1 VTPITTFAGK
11 RVAVFGLG
19 GSGLVSC
26 SALLAGGADV
36 VAFDDNAESV
46 AKARAA
52 GIPTADLH
60 DIDWSR
66 IAALVLAPGV
76 PLTHPEPHW
85 TVKLAQAAKV
95 EIIGDIELFCRERRK
110 TAPDAPL
117 ICITG
122 TNGKS
127 TTTALVAHL
136 LRSAGRDVQMGGNI
150 GVAILSLQ
158 PPVSG
163 RCYVIECSSYQID
176 LAPSIDASVGILTNL
191 SQDHLD
197 RHGTMENYAAVK
209 ERLVQ
214 QSELS
219 LVGVDDPASE
229 AIFKRLDE
237 ADRNVI
243 QVSAVRAL
251 PWGYYVRG
259 TQVVGKGGGETEAQA
274 EVLGDLAG
282 ISTLRGQHNAQNA
295 AFACAAVLH
304 CGIEP
309 KDIAAG
315 LKTFPGLPHRLEEI
329 GRKGRVLFVNDS
341 KATNADSADKALS
354 SFPGDIFWIL
364 GGKAKEG
371 GITPL
376 THFFPKIAK
385 AYLIGEATEEF
396 AKVLDGKVPYERCGT
411 LDVATARAAA
421 DAGISTAAEPVV
433 LLSPAC
439 ASFDQYRNFE
449 IRGDHFR
456 KLVKELLA

>member
-1 VTPITTFAGK
+1 
-11 RVAVFGLG
+11 
-19 GSGLVSC
+19 
-26 SALLAGGADV
+26 
-36 VAFDDNAESV
+36 
-46 AKARAA
+46 
-52 GIPTADLH
+52 
-60 DIDWSR
+60 
-66 IAALVLAPGV
+66 
-76 PLTHPEPHW
+76 
-85 TVKLAQAAKV
+85 
-95 EIIGDIELFCRERRK
+95 
-110 TAPDAPL
+110 
-117 ICITG
+117 
-122 TNGKS
+122 
-127 TTTALVAHL
+127 
-136 LRSAGRDVQMGGNI
+136 
-150 GVAILSLQ
+150 
-158 PPVSG
+158 
-163 RCYVIECSSYQID
+163 
-176 LAPSIDASVGILTNL
+176 
-191 SQDHLD
+191 
-197 RHGTMENYAAVK
+197 
-209 ERLVQ
+209 
-214 QSELS
+214 
-219 LVGVDDPASE
+219 
-229 AIFKRLDE
+229 
-237 ADRNVI
+237 
-243 QVSAVRAL
+243 
-251 PWGYYVRG
+251 
-259 TQVVGKGGGETEAQA
+259 
-274 EVLGDLAG
+274 VLGDLAG

-304 CGIEP
+304 CGVEP

-396 AKVLDGKVPYERCGT
+396 AKVLDGKVPYERCRT